1 MLRKCFL
8 LALTCVLV
16 LALAGCG
23 GSQKSTGSTS
33 STTSSSPKTPASNI
47 STKSGEGPLPQTE
60 QVTVPDEVGFGMTTA
75 RMNLAESH
83 LTFELKTEP
92 PGADLP
98 MDNTVVVISQ
108 TPAPGTKVDSG
119 STVTLVVKKK

>member
-1 MLRKCFL
+1 MARKC
-8 LALTCVLV
+8 LV
-16 LALAGCG
+16 LALACALVLVLAACA
-23 GSQKSTGSTS
+23 SSNTSTTPSTTDSTG
-33 STTSSSPKTPASNI
+33 KTPASNI

-92 PGADLP
+92 PNADLP
-98 MDNTVVVISQ
+98 MDNTVVVIKQS
-108 TPAPGTKVDSG
+108 PAAGTKVDSG
-119 STVTLVVKKK
+119 STVVLTIKKK